1 MLDAVLIGDYG
12 EEEKAV
18 IHTQECSESVKEV
31 IVYRMNGKHASI
43 MALDCQGVAAVVEV
57 MSVVGMERE
66 NVTWASCC
74 CKNPPRPS
82 NSITQVRVS
91 EIGAMI
97 VSQDS
102 KRYVVCPA
110 CGELNITFNI
120 TCKMCKVNLW
130 SWGVEK
136 RLYEYNRRLRDALK
150 NRDMRGV
157 GTWRAVVKRIVES
170 VRGGDWS
177 VTAEGLAVRAR
188 EKRGRGKN
196 GEEVGNEE

>member
-1 MLDAVLIGDYG
+1 MIDAVLVGTYG
-12 EEEKAV
+12 EEEKA
-18 IHTQECSESVKEV
+18 ILHTQDCVESVKEV

-43 MALDCQGVAAVVEV
+43 MALDCQGMAAVVEV
-57 MSVVGMERE
+57 MSVTGMERGD
-66 NVTWASCC
+66 VTWASCC
-74 CKNPPRPS
+74 CKNPPRPGNGS
-82 NSITQVRVS
+82 TQVRVS

-110 CGELNITFNI
+110 CGGLNVTFNI
-120 TCKMCKVNLW
+120 TCEMCRVNLW

-136 RLYEYNRRLRDALK
+136 RLYEYNRRLREALK

-157 GTWRAVVKRIVES
+157 GTWRAVVKRIVSS

-177 VTAEGLAVRAR
+177 VTSEGLAVRTR
-188 EKRGRGKN
+188 ERRSDRKN
-196 GEEVGNEE
+196 GEEGESEE